1 MSPDSWTK
9 EMISPIG
16 CRGGNAIT
24 GAWIRWIDWRDYR
37 LRVRVAL
44 HCSSAEF
51 ESIRQEVK
59 SSTHCRSWGSTDV
72 RLFQG
77 NLSGKRAERL
87 ILERDLRANRVTVL
101 SVRTEEKVTTSS
113 FGGTR
118 KIRRLRRPEIQH
130 PVRPDRVLQAEPDGG
145 DMRYRGA
152 HAATVQPDA
161 YHGHWTRS
169 PGRAA
174 GSDADAVK

>member
-9 EMISPIG
+9 EMVSAIG

-37 LRVRVAL
+37 HRVRVAL

-59 SSTHCRSWGSTDV
+59 SSTHCRRQYYMENGS
-72 RLFQG
+72 QG

-101 SVRTEEKVTTSS
+101 SVRTEDKVTTSS
-113 FGGTR
+113 FGGMR
-118 KIRRLRRPEIQH
+118 KN
-130 PVRPDRVLQAEPDGG
+130 ATS
-145 DMRYRGA
+145 
-152 HAATVQPDA
+152 AA
-161 YHGHWTRS
+161 
-169 PGRAA
+169 AA
-174 GSDADAVK
+174 RNSTPCAT